1 MKRFSNNSNIY
12 NQQDIIESTSEL
24 GVNIFR
30 KYANSFFF
38 KSLIAGQGIILKETE
53 NFINISAVKSTSEE
67 KLMISG
73 ITDISKPI
81 LQIKSITPIFL
92 KLNGCIGDDTYI
104 NTSSK
109 NDEYIG
115 IHTHDDLFN
124 ISYDAIN
131 GLQVFYNHSGKFFS
145 LVVNINSL
153 GAITYNSVYNEKIF

>member
-12 NQQDIIESTSEL
+12 NQQDIIKSTSEL

-30 KYANSFFF
+30 KYANPFFF

-81 LQIKSITPIFL
+81 LQIKSITPIF
-92 KLNGCIGDDTYI
+92 
-104 NTSSK
+104 
-109 NDEYIG
+109 
-115 IHTHDDLFN
+115 
-124 ISYDAIN
+124 
-131 GLQVFYNHSGKFFS
+131 
-145 LVVNINSL
+145 
-153 GAITYNSVYNEKIF
+153 

>member
-1 MKRFSNNSNIY
+1 
-12 NQQDIIESTSEL
+12 
-24 GVNIFR
+24 
-30 KYANSFFF
+30 
-38 KSLIAGQGIILKETE
+38 
-53 NFINISAVKSTSEE
+53 
-67 KLMISG
+67 MISG

-92 KLNGCIGDDTYI
+92 KLNGCIGEDTYI

-131 GLQVFYNHSGKFFS
+131 GLQILYNHSGKFFS

-153 GAITYNSVYNEKIF
+153 GAISYNSVYNEKIF